1 VPTRF
6 ILAPQNS
13 STIIECSQ
21 LQMGSPVRQELDD
34 EDASAKNLIEEQLCH
49 TQAQDARLTNL
60 RIGPP
65 ERARAKFGDNSK
77 TSKPPNS

>member
-1 VPTRF
+1 
-6 ILAPQNS
+6 
-13 STIIECSQ
+13 
-21 LQMGSPVRQELDD
+21 MGSPVRQELDD

-77 TSKPPNS
+77 TSKPPNSWLKIRQVRSAKLIHSIQS